1 MQVRIKSGNHAEAA
15 DGGPVL
21 RRAVPVTCARMEHRR
36 CLRPAAGD
44 RLTGVAV
51 LTKSGI
57 EPSATSDG
65 KLTAADAAF
74 AQFKMM
80 VIDVYLVMGM
90 PTSHVS
96 LGE

>member
-1 MQVRIKSGNHAEAA
+1 MVQSCGLEYVVQVRIRSGNHAEAA

-21 RRAVPVTCARMEHRR
+21 RRAVPVICARVEHRR

-44 RLTGVAV
+44 HMTGVAV

-65 KLTAADAAF
+65 KLTAADA
-74 AQFKMM
+74 
-80 VIDVYLVMGM
+80 
-90 PTSHVS
+90 
-96 LGE
+96 